1 MNRIRL
7 LAIGSMLLIAPGML
21 AQQTAPTGESAKVA
35 AQGVVLPYV
44 GDQLKV
50 LTQKLGLSV
59 DQQPKVKI
67 ILQELHDASLKLMQD
82 KSTSREELLSKV
94 KPLRMNADKKIRE
107 ILSDDQKK
115 KLDQYLQGPHGEM
128 HGNLS
133 GATPPATGKPK
144 P

>member
-7 LAIGSMLLIAPGML
+7 LAFGSMLLIAPAML
-21 AQQTAPTGESAKVA
+21 AQQTAQTGGPAKGA
-35 AQGVVLPYV
+35 AQGVVLPDV

-50 LTQKLGLSV
+50 LTQKLDLSV
-59 DQQPKVKI
+59 DQQSKVKT
-67 ILQELHDASLKLMQD
+67 ILQELHDAYLKLMQD
-82 KSTSREELLSKV
+82 ENISQDELLGKV
-94 KPLRMNADKKIRE
+94 RPLRMNADKKIRE

-115 KLDQYLQGPHGEM
+115 KLDQYLQGPHSEM

>member
-1 MNRIRL
+1 MDRIRV
-7 LAIGSMLLIAPGML
+7 LAIGSMLLVPPAML
-21 AQQTAPTGESAKVA
+21 GQQTAPTSESAKGA
-35 AQGVVLPYV
+35 GQAVVLPNV

-50 LTQKLGLSV
+50 LTRKLDLSV
-59 DQQPKVKI
+59 DQQPKVKS
-67 ILQELHDASLKLMQD
+67 ILQELYDASLKLMQD
-82 KSTSREELLSKV
+82 ESASREELLNRIR
-94 KPLRMNADKKIRE
+94 PLRMNADKKIRE

-115 KLDQYLQGPHGEM
+115 KLDQYLQGPHAEM

>member
-1 MNRIRL
+1 MNRICS
-7 LAIGSMLLIAPGML
+7 LAVGSMLLIVPGML
-21 AQQTAPTGESAKVA
+21 AQQTAPTGEPAKGA
-35 AQGVVLPYV
+35 AQGVVLPDV

-50 LTQKLGLSV
+50 LTQKLDLSV
-59 DQQPKVKI
+59 DQLPKVKT
-67 ILQELHDASLKLMQD
+67 ILQELHDASLKLMQGE
-82 KSTSREELLSKV
+82 STSHEKLLSKV
-94 KPLRMNADKKIRE
+94 RPLRMNADKKIRE

-115 KLDQYLQGPHGEM
+115 KLDQYLQGPHAEM